1 MIRKIPFLSFPT
13 HKRNHARSTKKT
25 TKITRK
31 WSVSSAQGSKNN
43 LISKYKLITFL
54 RLELLQDKVACQTWI
69 VRVSKIKLMRWEG
82 GLKET
87 VWVLVKKCRSV
98 ISDLNLRFFIIES
111 QSRFYIFYKYS
122 RDEPYRD
129 KISRG
134 PGMVVWP
141 GQKLAG
147 CLRVVTDENNIHIH
161 LILGHLKHATGIG
174 RRKLWRLA

>member
-1 MIRKIPFLSFPT
+1 MIRKIPFFSFPT

-31 WSVSSAQGSKNN
+31 WSVSSAQGSKNY

-54 RLELLQDKVACQTWI
+54 RLELLQDTVACQTWT

-111 QSRFYIFYKYS
+111 QSRYFLQIFRGTS
-122 RDEPYRD
+122 RAGTKFREVPIWLSDED
-129 KISRG
+129 K
-134 PGMVVWP
+134 
-141 GQKLAG
+141 
-147 CLRVVTDENNIHIH
+147 N
-161 LILGHLKHATGIG
+161 
-174 RRKLWRLA
+174 WRAVSGL